1 MSYSVKALLVYLAA
15 MLITVLFN
23 EYSSVAFNAV
33 HISFLG
39 LFMFG
44 STVLVHWATVK
55 ASEDNPRRFP
65 TYFMAITG
73 LKMLGYLVALGVYV
87 FIFKQSA
94 VPVVIAFLVFYV
106 TYTIMEVVSILSF
119 LMSKD

>member
-1 MSYSVKALLVYLAA
+1 MV
-15 MLITVLFN
+15 ITVLLN

-39 LFMFG
+39 IFMFG

-73 LKMLGYLVALGVYV
+73 LKMLGYLIALAIYV
-87 FIFKQSA
+87 FLFKQA
-94 VPVVIAFLVFYV
+94 AIPVVVGFLVFYV
-106 TYTIMEVVSILSF
+106 TYTIMEVVSILK
-119 LMSKD
+119 LLRTKD